1 MTLRRIII
9 VLLCMGL
16 PKGKTA
22 AMSSCRVGFF
32 QISPCLWCRA
42 SRLPSFSSDKT
53 SNHAPIA
60 MMLRSFSISPTIFSI
75 QPGEAIS
82 SASVRAI
89 YSPPPDFANSS
100 SPMFKEAIKP
110 KLRGLEIILILPSC
124 SWKRRAMAGVPSV
137 EPSSTIKISKLRQV

>member
-16 PKGKTA
+16 PKGKTVA
-22 AMSSCRVGFF
+22 ISSCRVGFF
-32 QISPCLWCRA
+32 QILPCSWCRA

-53 SNHAPIA
+53 SSHAPIA

-75 QPGEAIS
+75 QSGAAIS

-89 YSPPPDFANSS
+89 YSPIPDFANSS
-100 SPMFKEAIKP
+100 SPMFKEGIRP
-110 KLRGLEIILILPSC
+110 ELRGCARMRMRPSC
-124 SWKRRAMAGVPSV
+124 SWKRWAMASVPSV